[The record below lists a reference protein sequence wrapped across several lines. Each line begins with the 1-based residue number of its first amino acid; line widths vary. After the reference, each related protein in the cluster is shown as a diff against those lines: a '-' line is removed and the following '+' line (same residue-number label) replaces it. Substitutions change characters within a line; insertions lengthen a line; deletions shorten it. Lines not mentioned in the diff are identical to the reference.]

1 MLRLIRINST
11 RWSGLLFLSALAVVA
26 TIFCA
31 ACRNKRLTS
40 HAPFIEAVDPWKEA
54 VDKVEQDRGES
65 EGRDAKVAVPEELK
79 QYRDRRRFL
88 AVQAADSRAQ
98 AEPISQDFVDL
109 VRLIQHGEL
118 VEMKP
123 LGADYILYGVGEN
136 VGGEPFAHYDPATG
150 LEIQL
155 VATEQEFKERVR
167 EATDA
172 SKESAGNRAR
182 VEAQLRRAPKRDRA
196 RRAGLAIKV
205 AQARKELAS
214 AQARSK
220 ALAQFYSDPKR
231 RQALLAEYQTL
242 SEVARNFEGETYDL
256 NDSESRRR
264 LKIKLLSFI
273 RPEPRDVILQLAHDY
288 KDKFGRPLPISS
300 LVRPV
305 QYQRELA
312 ETNANAAR
320 GPTPPHSSGL
330 AFDLYYK
337 FMSAAEQEFLM
348 SEIARLKDE
357 GRVEALRE
365 LRDNIHVYVFGNGR
379 PPDEKLIAR
388 VIASESAAKPEKKRQ
403 PVSRRKTQSGA
414 RRAR

>member
-1 MLRLIRINST
+1 MLRLIRFNST

-40 HAPFIEAVDPWKEA
+40 RAPFIEAVDPWKEA
-54 VDKVEQDRGES
+54 VDKVEQDRGEP

-88 AVQAADSRAQ
+88 AVQVADSRAQ
-98 AEPISQDFVDL
+98 VEPISQDFVDL
-109 VRLIQHGEL
+109 VPLIQHGEL

-136 VGGEPFAHYDPATG
+136 VSGEPFAHYDPATG
-150 LEIQL
+150 LSIQL
-155 VATEQEFKERVR
+155 VATEEEFKEQVR

-172 SKESAGNRAR
+172 SKESAGNLAR
-182 VEAQLRRAPKRDRA
+182 LEAQLRRALKRDRA

-205 AQARKELAS
+205 AQARKELES

-220 ALAQFYSDPKR
+220 ALAQFYADPKR

-256 NDSESRRR
+256 NDSDSRRR

-273 RPEPRDVILQLAHDY
+273 RPEPRVVILQLAHDY
-288 KDKFGRPLPISS
+288 KDRFGRPLPISS

-330 AFDLYYK
+330 AFDLYYR
-337 FMSAAEQEFLM
+337 FMSASEQEYLM

-388 VIASESAAKPEKKRQ
+388 VIASESPPPPRKKRR
-403 PVSRRKTQSGA
+403 VASRR
-414 RRAR
+414 